1 MNWRNKGAN
10 FDTAWARRPAAV
22 LAREAILLYGL
33 GSLVHYYTRPR
44 RVGLD
49 IFDGLKPPV
58 IFVANHSSHLDTPS
72 ILRSLPKKWRRKT
85 ATVAAAD
92 YFYKNRFIASLVTLS
107 FATVPID
114 RKGGLSKSTKVRLAR
129 LVEDKWNILL
139 YPEGTR
145 SRNGQM
151 ARFKSGAGFLSVE
164 HQLPVVPISLRGTF
178 DAMPVGKPWP
188 VKFPVTVT
196 FGPAIYPAPGDDHR
210 AMTAKLEGTLREM
223 RGESPAA

>member
-10 FDTAWARRPAAV
+10 FDTEWARRPAAV

-72 ILRSLPKKWRRKT
+72 ILRALPKKWRRKT

-92 YFYKNRFIASLVTLS
+92 YFYANQLVGSLVTLS
-107 FATVPID
+107 FGAVPIE
-114 RKGGLSKSTKVRLAR
+114 RKGGMSKTTSNRLDR
-129 LVEDKWNILL
+129 LIDERWNILL

-145 SRNGQM
+145 SR
-151 ARFKSGAGFLSVE
+151 SGA
-164 HQLPVVPISLRGTF
+164 
-178 DAMPVGKPWP
+178 
-188 VKFPVTVT
+188 
-196 FGPAIYPAPGDDHR
+196 
-210 AMTAKLEGTLREM
+210 
-223 RGESPAA
+223 

>member
-1 MNWRNKGAN
+1 MDWRKKGAN

-22 LAREAILLYGL
+22 LAREVILMYGL
-33 GSLVHYYTRPR
+33 GSLIGFYTRPR
-44 RVGLD
+44 VVGLD
-49 IFDGLKPPV
+49 VFDGVKPPA

-72 ILRSLPKKWRRKT
+72 VLRSLPKKWRRKT

-114 RKGGLSKSTKVRLAR
+114 RKGGLSKSTKARLAR
-129 LVEDKWNILL
+129 LVADKWNILL

-145 SRNGQM
+145 SRDGRM
-151 ARFKSGAGFLSVE
+151 ASFKSGAGYLSVE
-164 HQLPVVPISLRGTF
+164 HQLPIVPISLRGTF

-188 VKFPVTVT
+188 RRFPVTIT
-196 FGPAIYPAPGDDHR
+196 FGPAVYPAPGEDHR
-210 AMTAKLEGTLREM
+210 AMTDRVERALREM
-223 RGESPAA
+223 RGEPPPA